1 MIQEPFYYNI
11 KSIHTMK
18 KKPMRVFKSKII
30 IIAAMAIMLNLVS
43 SCSRDKSIKIIYPE
57 NSSHQVYFAAKE
69 VRRYIYLRTGEL
81 LALSAVSEPSDGNFI
96 LVSKDDDA
104 LVKEISELKA
114 PGGGFFIKSEKDK
127 NRTAL
132 VISGD
137 DSTSTLYAAYR
148 FAEQLGCRFYLHGD
162 VIPDQ
167 KIAFDIS
174 GFDEQGQPVT
184 KNGRQWTTRGIQPFQ
199 NFPASSVMWTKD
211 DWKMYIA
218 QLPKMGMNF
227 VGLHTYMDDPED
239 DAVGDYGPTLNI
251 WLGHEND
258 LNPDGTVDFAFDA
271 TFFHTQQDIIGWGK
285 TVTSDLKGGTSQLF
299 PTDGYPYEIIGETY
313 HRDQEG
319 YCKSFNNAADLFSAS
334 FSLANAL
341 GVKTATGVEI
351 PLGKDDETGGEPLI
365 NGIPETLQARLADQ
379 YGLDPFSQETTAE
392 LYKGAYKWL
401 LNNNIPVDYFWL
413 WTTEIWMP
421 WGGASR
427 DQRRIDAATQN
438 LQTAVKVYHELQDK
452 PFKSFATG
460 GWVLGAE
467 INPNVFADI
476 FPDPSVP
483 FSSMSAPFGKIG
495 PYPGAVEWT
504 DEIPS
509 ERVKWPFTW
518 FEFDYALEQPQ
529 FQAYR
534 VLHDANSAYE
544 KETDGFIAEFWR
556 TKMLSVMFA
565 AYQEATWDYAP
576 TGQEIEVKLPRDDKD
591 IYALVDSVYL
601 DWATH
606 EFGNGDA
613 AKQIAEDLSGFDRNW
628 EDRTFKDVT
637 NFSEGADDIYS
648 QGYITGKA
656 WWTEEPWGLW
666 DEEKKKL
673 EWIDNWS
680 NLRNQIEG
688 EGNKARFDYWHNV
701 FKVYKHMA
709 HFSCELNQYEAK
721 TAAGDLVSAADHRS
735 KLARI
740 WEQMMNAQVQRVY
753 DEVDLGEIINLQW
766 RTWENWVVGIYD
778 ANFIEAGGTLP
789 ADSEP
794 SNSYSGEKF
803 ITCIPVL
810 TQISVDEPLPV
821 KAIIMGRVENP
832 ELHYRTLGTKQFK
845 TLQMKHLNRGVFQ
858 ITIPGQKQ
866 DFEWYITAK
875 TSLGDVVYPA
885 SAGATQEERNYQ
897 TVVVSNLSVNN

>member
-1 MIQEPFYYNI
+1 
-11 KSIHTMK
+11 
-18 KKPMRVFKSKII
+18 MRRISGKII
-30 IIAAMAIMLNLVS
+30 VLVLVAFLLMTFN
-43 SCSRDKSIKIIYPE
+43 SCMRDSSIKIVYPE
-57 NSSHQVYFAAKE
+57 NSSDQVYLAAKE
-69 VRRYIYLRTGEL
+69 ARRYIYLRTGEL
-81 LALSAVSEPSDGNFI
+81 LELLEICSIPDGDII
-96 LVSKDDDA
+96 LVSTGNDP
-104 LVKEISELKA
+104 LVKQISNHTA
-114 PGGGFFIKSEKDK
+114 PIGGFFIKSEKESK
-127 NRTAL
+127 RTAL

-137 DSTSTLYAAYR
+137 DPTSTLYAAYR
-148 FAEQLGCRFYLHGD
+148 FAEKLGCRFYLHGD
-162 VIPDQ
+162 VIPDK
-167 KIAFDIS
+167 KISLDIS
-174 GFDEQGQPVT
+174 GFNEQGQPVT
-184 KNGRQWTTRGIQPFQ
+184 TNGRQWTTRGIQPFQ
-199 NFPASSVMWTKD
+199 NFPAGAVMWTKD
-211 DWKMYIA
+211 DWKMYIS

-227 VGLHTYMDDPED
+227 LGLHTYMDDPED

-313 HRDQEG
+313 HNDQKG
-319 YCKSFNNAADLFSAS
+319 YTQSFNNAAELFRSA

-351 PLGKDDETGGEPLI
+351 PVGKDDETGGEPLI
-365 NGIPETLQARLADQ
+365 NGIPETLQSRLEDK

-401 LNNNIPVDYFWL
+401 SYNNIPVDYFWL

-427 DQRRIDAATQN
+427 DQKRIDAAIQN
-438 LQTAVKVYHELQDK
+438 LQTAVKVYNELQEK
-452 PFKSFATG
+452 PFNSFATG

-467 INPNVFADI
+467 INPNVFAGV

-518 FEFDYALEQPQ
+518 FEFDYGLEQPQ
-529 FQAYR
+529 FHVYR

-544 KETDGFIAEFWR
+544 KETDGLIAEFWR

-565 AYQEATWDYAP
+565 AYKEATWDYAP
-576 TGQEIEVKLPRDDKD
+576 LGQEIEVELPADDQD

-601 DWATH
+601 DWASH
-606 EFGNGDA
+606 EFGVSTA
-613 AKQIAEDLSGFDRNW
+613 ATQMAKDLSRFDRNW
-628 EDRTFKDVT
+628 DDRTFKDVT
-637 NFSEGADDIYS
+637 DFSVGADGIYS

-656 WWTEEPWGLW
+656 WWTEEPWGIW
-666 DEEKKKL
+666 EEEKKKL

-721 TAAGDLVSAADHRS
+721 TASGDLVSAADHRS

-740 WEQMMNAQVQRVY
+740 WEQMMNAQVQRVH

-789 ADSEP
+789 EDSEP
-794 SNSYSGEKF
+794 SKSYTGEKF
-803 ITCIPVL
+803 IACIPVL
-810 TQISVDEPLPV
+810 TQVPIGESLDV
-821 KAIIMGRVENP
+821 KALIMGEVEKP
-832 ELHYRTLGTKQFK
+832 TLHYRTLGNNSFK
-845 TLQMKHLNRGVFQ
+845 SLKMKHDERGVYKVS
-858 ITIPGQKQ
+858 IPGQND
-866 DFEWYITAK
+866 DFEWYISAN
-875 TSLGDVVYPA
+875 TSLGKVVYPA
-885 SAGATQEERNYQ
+885 SAGASEAEMNYQ